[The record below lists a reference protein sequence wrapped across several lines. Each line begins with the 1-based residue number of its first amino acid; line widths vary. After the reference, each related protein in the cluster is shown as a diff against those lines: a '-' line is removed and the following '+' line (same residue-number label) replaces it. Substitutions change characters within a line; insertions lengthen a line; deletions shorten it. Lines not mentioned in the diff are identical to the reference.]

1 MERVWI
7 FGDSFADPNWEKE
20 RYVHE
25 TWYEKLEKQYDE
37 YHNFAFAGTGP
48 HYSFKEFYK
57 RYESFNEDD
66 LIVFILSG
74 QDRINFYVSPTSDDR
89 ADVYKSHEAEWDFNN
104 YKMNFNNSEDFD
116 NEDEERMTYAM
127 QTFEQE
133 VLNLNKKNESFLYT
147 ISRLNKCKICIFFL
161 RPEES
166 YIGDRLNDTNFYIH
180 KDGLAKACED
190 EYINPGEPYV
200 EYNKRNNHM
209 VEENHIVLYEIIDN
223 FVKGNTNIPSF
234 KKHLIDVPDKREF
247 IYD

>member
-1 MERVWI
+1 MKRVWI

-48 HYSFKEFYK
+48 HYSFKEFYQ

-74 QDRINFYVSPTSDDR
+74 QDRINFYVSPSSDDR
-89 ADVYKSHEAEWDFNN
+89 ADVLKSHEAEFV
-104 YKMNFNNSEDFD
+104 
-116 NEDEERMTYAM
+116 NEENMTYAM

-161 RPEES
+161 RTE
-166 YIGDRLNDTNFYIH
+166 
-180 KDGLAKACED
+180 
-190 EYINPGEPYV
+190 
-200 EYNKRNNHM
+200 
-209 VEENHIVLYEIIDN
+209 
-223 FVKGNTNIPSF
+223 
-234 KKHLIDVPDKREF
+234 
-247 IYD
+247 

>member
-104 YKMNFNNSEDFD
+104 HKMNFNNSEDFASLL
-116 NEDEERMTYAM
+116 TGY
-127 QTFEQE
+127 
-133 VLNLNKKNESFLYT
+133 S
-147 ISRLNKCKICIFFL
+147 
-161 RPEES
+161 
-166 YIGDRLNDTNFYIH
+166 
-180 KDGLAKACED
+180 
-190 EYINPGEPYV
+190 
-200 EYNKRNNHM
+200 
-209 VEENHIVLYEIIDN
+209 
-223 FVKGNTNIPSF
+223 
-234 KKHLIDVPDKREF
+234 
-247 IYD
+247 

>member
-1 MERVWI
+1 MTKRVWI

-25 TWYEKLEKQYDE
+25 TWYEKLEKQYE
-37 YHNFAFAGTGP
+37 YHNFAHAGTGP
-48 HYSFKEFYK
+48 HYSFKEFYR
-57 RYESFNEDD
+57 RYKFFNEDD

-74 QDRINFYVSPTSDDR
+74 QDRINFYVTPSKDK
-89 ADVYKSHEAEWDFNN
+89 ADIFKSHEAEWNFHSQ
-104 YKMNFNNSEDFD
+104 KMHFNNSEDFD
-116 NEDEERMTYAM
+116 NEDEEKMTYAM
-127 QTFEQE
+127 KTFERE
-133 VLNLNKKNESFLYT
+133 VINSNKKNESFLYT

-166 YIGDRLNDTNFYIH
+166 YIGDRLNDSNFYIH

-200 EYNKRNNHM
+200 EDNKRNNHM

-234 KKHLIDVPDKREF
+234 KKHLLDTPDKREF

>member
-1 MERVWI
+1 MKRVWI

-48 HYSFKEFYK
+48 HYSFKEFYQ

-74 QDRINFYVSPTSDDR
+74 QDRINFYVSPSSDDR
-89 ADVYKSHEAEWDFNN
+89 ADVLKSHEAEFV
-104 YKMNFNNSEDFD
+104 
-116 NEDEERMTYAM
+116 NEENMTYVM

-161 RPEES
+161 RSEES

-180 KDGLAKACED
+180 KDGLQKVCED

-200 EYNKRNNHM
+200 EDNKRNNHL
-209 VEENHIVLYEIIDN
+209 VEENHIVFYKIIDN
-223 FVKGNTNIPSF
+223 FAKGNTNIPSF
-234 KKHLIDVPDKREF
+234 KKHLLDAPDKREF

>member
-104 YKMNFNNSEDFD
+104 HKMNFNNSEDFD

-234 KKHLIDVPDKREF
+234 KKHLIDAPDKREF